1 MPARALRAP
10 LTLAVLSLLRERP
23 RHPYEIQALVRE
35 RHVDQVVKMRGGSLY
50 DAIGR
55 LADAG
60 LITDVDSER
69 VGARPERTVYA
80 ITAEGAAVADAL
92 VREYLR
98 APAQEYPVFATGL
111 AHILNLDAA
120 AAADLLRE
128 RRETIRAA
136 HDEIARELAAD
147 TAGLPRVVT
156 LEAEYAQALRAAEL
170 AWLDRVIGDIGA
182 GALPWPGTAPDT
194 ATDTASDTA
203 RDTASGT
210 TAGAATGVAA
220 GAAAGAVSGPAAGGR

>member
-1 MPARALRAP
+1 MPPRALRTP

-60 LITDVDSER
+60 LITTVSSER
-69 VGARPERTVYA
+69 AGARPERTVYA
-80 ITAEGAAVADAL
+80 ITAEGAAVADEL

-98 APAQEYPVFATGL
+98 TPAQDYPVFVTGL

-120 AAADLLRE
+120 TAADLLRE
-128 RRETIRAA
+128 RRDSIQAA
-136 HDEIARELAAD
+136 HDRIAGELAAD
-147 TAGLPRVVT
+147 TAGLPRVVA
-156 LEAEYAQALRAAEL
+156 LEAEYAQALRVAEL
-170 AWLDRVIGDIGA
+170 AWLDQVVRDIDA
-182 GALPWPGTAPDT
+182 GALPWLEPAQAPP
-194 ATDTASDTA
+194 
-203 RDTASGT
+203 
-210 TAGAATGVAA
+210 AGN
-220 GAAAGAVSGPAAGGR
+220 P